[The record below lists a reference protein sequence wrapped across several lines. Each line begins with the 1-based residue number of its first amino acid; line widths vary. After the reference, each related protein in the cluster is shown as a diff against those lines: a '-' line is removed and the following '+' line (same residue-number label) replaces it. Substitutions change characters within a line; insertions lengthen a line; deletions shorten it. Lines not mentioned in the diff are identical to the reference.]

1 MQRENLKGVLPVVS
15 LLLFLGVLGYLTRDP
30 SARVRQQST
39 QEERAYQEKLKAI
52 QEQVQARVKK
62 YGEQHEAEEAAKRK
76 AEIRRRLE
84 LMNADLSGIWN
95 TGVGW
100 AYMYPNGKVTLY
112 SRDCTVKRQAT
123 WKYEYGALTIHQRH
137 LNRNFQIS
145 FANVIGFEGVGLTF
159 DTGGEWI
166 RLSKKMDERLC

>member
-15 LLLFLGVLGYLTRDP
+15 LLLVLGVLGYLTRDP
-30 SARVRQQST
+30 SATVRQQST
-39 QEERAYQEKLKAI
+39 QEERPHQKKLKAI

-62 YGEQHEAEEAAKRK
+62 YGKQHEAEEATKRK

-84 LMNADLSGIWN
+84 LIDADLSGIWN

-100 AYMYPNGKVTLY
+100 AYLYPNGKVTLY
-112 SRDCTVKRQAT
+112 SRDCSVKRQAT
-123 WKYEYGALTIHQRH
+123 WKYEYGALTIHQRR

-145 FANVIGFEGVGLTF
+145 FVNVIGFEGGVLTF
-159 DTGGEWI
+159 DTSGEWI
-166 RLSKKMDERLC
+166 RLSKKMNKRLC